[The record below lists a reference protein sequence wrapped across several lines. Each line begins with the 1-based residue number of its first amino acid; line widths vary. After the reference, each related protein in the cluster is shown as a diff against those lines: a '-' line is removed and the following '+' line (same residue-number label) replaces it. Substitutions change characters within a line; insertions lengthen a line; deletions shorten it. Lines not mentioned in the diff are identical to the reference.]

1 MSFPKD
7 KKDVPHES
15 FDHEE
20 EQKTFGQQQ
29 PYATPTLTAQ
39 ELDPT
44 TTAST
49 STSALPSALPSAPSP
64 NVSPVSHHV
73 SPSAPQTQPQSQN
86 EHSYN
91 PQEGHV
97 STDVPPPAYEE
108 VAHPR
113 APQFEYQPDVDD
125 NSTSN
130 PSAPLLGQAP
140 ATEYSTIPIPQ
151 AASTRASSSMSSDS
165 QRSRGSSCFWLFFF
179 LVVLLLIVDNITQ
192 GGDDEGC
199 RDEDLMTRNLTD
211 RLLASDYT
219 DFSVIMS
226 NMPSYIIVDQEKEDQ
241 NQGLIRFIVE
251 ASSSEREDLQT
262 IRQDIKLDK
271 YDRSVKASILR
282 AADKEEPECMKTTVK
297 IIFPLSTKRV
307 RRLKLMVNEGNIT
320 VNLLDPTDTIT
331 QVDRLESTVITGHNY
346 IRADVASLAKF
357 GGTVGTLKGEIK
369 VRKEL
374 TVTVVDG
381 DVALNLIP
389 DSSSTVSSKITT
401 NNGNIDIGLHE
412 DYEGAFKLSTTAGYV
427 DVLNTDPLR
436 THISTRSETVI
447 KGWHTLQGKEPLSP
461 SELTLTT
468 MKGRASLSLKPINI
482 IAY

>member
-1 MSFPKD
+1 MPFPKD

-15 FDHEE
+15 FNHEE
-20 EQKTFGQQQ
+20 ERKAFGQQR

-39 ELDPT
+39 ELEPT

-64 NVSPVSHHV
+64 NVSHVSHHV
-73 SPSAPQTQPQSQN
+73 SPSAPQTQPQSRN

-125 NSTSN
+125 NSNSN

-140 ATEYSTIPIPQ
+140 ATEYSAIPIPR
-151 AASTRASSSMSSDS
+151 AASTR
-165 QRSRGSSCFWLFFF
+165 GK
-179 LVVLLLIVDNITQ
+179 
-192 GGDDEGC
+192 GDDEGC
-199 RDEDLMTRNLTD
+199 RDKDLMTRNLTD

-374 TVTVVDG
+374 TVTVVDS

-389 DSSSTVSSKITT
+389 DSSSTVSNKITT

-412 DYEGAFKLSTTAGYV
+412 DYEGAFKLSTTFGYV